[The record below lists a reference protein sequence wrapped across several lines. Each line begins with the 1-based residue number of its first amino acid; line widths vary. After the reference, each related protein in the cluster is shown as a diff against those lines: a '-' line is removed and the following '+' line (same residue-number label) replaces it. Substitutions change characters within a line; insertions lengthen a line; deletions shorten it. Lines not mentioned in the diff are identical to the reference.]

1 MPVSLSPLSEAK
13 AQLSLKTVA
22 LEKHYKQELKTI
34 EAELNALNEKKQLL
48 EAKRETVRCKIKEI
62 ADLGDAAVQEKGNTL
77 PIEKSNKDDDD
88 EKDYLISSII
98 HNDRDAAELKDISK
112 QMLEGLTFAQI
123 VEVEGESFVLELEK
137 EETARVKAEA

>member
-1 MPVSLSPLSEAK
+1 MKFRVLTNSEAR
-13 AQLSLKTVA
+13 QV
-22 LEKHYKQELKTI
+22 
-34 EAELNALNEKKQLL
+34 
-48 EAKRETVRCKIKEI
+48 KEI